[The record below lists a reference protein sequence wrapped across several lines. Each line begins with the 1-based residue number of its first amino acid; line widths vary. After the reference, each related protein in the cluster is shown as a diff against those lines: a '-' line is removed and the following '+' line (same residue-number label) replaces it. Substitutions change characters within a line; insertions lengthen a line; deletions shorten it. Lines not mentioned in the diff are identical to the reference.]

1 MRADELGRRK
11 PSTLFY
17 DRALSISKL
26 RYHQTIDQ
34 KTSVRTQKIFKPTLH
49 SLGRFLGKSLNFRE
63 FKTFTNRREPQP
75 FPPFSLS

>member
-17 DRALSISKL
+17 DRAFSISKL

-34 KTSVRTQKIFKPTLH
+34 KTSVRTQKIFK
-49 SLGRFLGKSLNFRE
+49 
-63 FKTFTNRREPQP
+63 
-75 FPPFSLS
+75 